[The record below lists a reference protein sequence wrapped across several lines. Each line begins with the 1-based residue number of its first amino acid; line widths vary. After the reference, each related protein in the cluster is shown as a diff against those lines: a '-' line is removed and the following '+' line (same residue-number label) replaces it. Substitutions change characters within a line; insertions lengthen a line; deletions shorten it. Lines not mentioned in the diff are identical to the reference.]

1 MAPPRRRRSVSASGS
16 APAAATTPNAVQSH
30 DLGADN
36 ASSDLE
42 VYAQEVISAL
52 NEDNLP
58 PTPTNYSLYFDR
70 NLEKKSEALRK
81 EISQI
86 LEFEDSSDDEKQ
98 IRMEKNLKQGF
109 TSIKQVLQVTAT
121 LYKNMTLMSKIL
133 EKRQKEISSNTSPAL
148 VKNSVSSLQDDLN
161 KLSTIV
167 KKQTDSMK
175 DSYQETADIVK
186 DVESNTIFD
195 NQYGVYNKRYLIA
208 KLEQEANL
216 IKKFSHTSTLMIIS
230 LAKEMHSTGNDKTIK
245 MMTRTIARLLLK
257 TSRRSDVVS
266 HYGEGV
272 FAMLLTHTD
281 TFSAQ
286 KASER
291 LGDLVSN
298 SNFFMGNKEIQLKI
312 SIGIATVTPERSV
325 EETIVCALEA
335 MDHSNNEPDTFFTV
349 CTKDK

>member
-1 MAPPRRRRSVSASGS
+1 VAPPRRRRSVSASGS
-16 APAAATTPNAVQSH
+16 TPAATPNAVQPH
-30 DLGADN
+30 DLGEDN

-58 PTPTNYSLYFDR
+58 PTPNNYSLYFDR

-81 EISQI
+81 EISQV

-98 IRMEKNLKQGF
+98 IRMEKSLKQGF
-109 TSIKQVLQVTAT
+109 TSIKSVLQVTAT
-121 LYKNMTLMSKIL
+121 LYKNMALMSKIL
-133 EKRQKEISSNTSPAL
+133 EKRQKEIGGNTSPVL
-148 VKNSVSSLQDDLN
+148 VKGTITSLQGDLV

-175 DSYQETADIVK
+175 ESYQETADIVK
-186 DVESNTIFD
+186 DVENNTIFD
-195 NQYGVYNKRYLIA
+195 NQYGVYNKRYLLA

-230 LAKEMHSTGNDKTIK
+230 LAKEMHATGNDKTTK

-312 SIGIATVTPERSV
+312 SIGISTITPERSV

-335 MDHSNNEPDTFFTV
+335 MDNANDDPENFFYL
-349 CTKDK
+349 CSKDK